1 MPEFLP
7 EIFPFDPDLIAGE
20 IALRVR
26 DIPQFFNFKFKPK
39 LFRKYKLP

>member
-1 MPEFLP
+1 MPEFLA
-7 EIFPFDPDLIAGE
+7 EIFTFDPDLIAGE

-39 LFRKYKLP
+39 LFGKYKL